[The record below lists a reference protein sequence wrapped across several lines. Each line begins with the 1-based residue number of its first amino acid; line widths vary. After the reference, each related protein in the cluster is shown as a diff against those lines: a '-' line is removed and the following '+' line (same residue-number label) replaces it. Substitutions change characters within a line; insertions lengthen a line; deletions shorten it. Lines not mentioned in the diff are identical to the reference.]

1 MGVPQTANTS
11 LVLSGELPE
20 AASTMITDTG
30 GLVSTVDGVTT
41 IGSSGWVY
49 FSFSQY
55 FGGTG
60 LFAAMIFGFI
70 SVLIYAFLMKKN
82 IIIKLPDSVPP
93 AILKAFAAII
103 PGTLALYACGI
114 IYSVFENVFG
124 QSLIDWISESI
135 QAPLL
140 NLSQGYAAVILITLL
155 VHVLWVFGLHG
166 TNIMGAVLQ
175 SVYGVAMTTNS
186 NAFQSGLEVPYKW
199 VAGVLWVMPP
209 VLSGFLATA
218 GDWRAIILSLIN
230 LAVGILIWAPFVIG
244 ANRTEIKSETEVE
257 VAVE

>member
-20 AASTMITDTG
+20 AASTMITDAG

-41 IGSSGWVY
+41 IGSSGWGY

-60 LFAAMIFGFI
+60 L
-70 SVLIYAFLMKKN
+70 
-82 IIIKLPDSVPP
+82 
-93 AILKAFAAII
+93 FAAII